1 MHSAAPARISLPLE
15 PPHRKTRL
23 KTCGLDVSHHRI
35 WYAYQRTT
43 NEFSSPQ
50 DNTSNRPQSQPVAST
65 RRGLSLQAPEQ
76 TRNVSTTTM
85 AMTVN
90 SPEYAFTYVGSPG
103 SDAAKVDPCYTR

>member
-1 MHSAAPARISLPLE
+1 MNLGWCESLLPTEVYRNLLVPATYTVNGHQSGA
-15 PPHRKTRL
+15 H
-23 KTCGLDVSHHRI
+23 
-35 WYAYQRTT
+35 
-43 NEFSSPQ
+43 
-50 DNTSNRPQSQPVAST
+50 SQPVAST